1 MILIKR
7 SYYSHK
13 SKILILEN
21 IILKKEDIYPLF
33 VNFSFKLVNF
43 SFKISSFFFSSKLL
57 NPSNF
62 PFSSMITFGSISVQ
76 ILYFAESSTNGVIFS
91 E

>member
-1 MILIKR
+1 MILIKK

-21 IILKKEDIYPLF
+21 IILKKEDLYPLF
-33 VNFSFKLVNF
+33 MNFSFKLVNF
-43 SFKISSFFFSSKLL
+43 SFKLLGSFFSSKLL
-57 NPSNF
+57 KPSNF
-62 PFSSMITFGSISVQ
+62 PSSSMITFGNISVQ
-76 ILYFAESSTNGVIFS
+76 ILYSAESSTNGVIFS